1 MERLQKYIARCG
13 ITSRRKAEK
22 MIINGLVKVN
32 GKIVTELGFKV
43 APGKDL
49 VEIKN
54 RKISTPDAYVYYL
67 LNKPRQVVT
76 TLSDPRGR
84 RKIIDLLP
92 EVKERIY
99 PVGRLDY
106 NSEGLLLLTNDGQL
120 TNRLTHPRY
129 GITKTYLV
137 LVEGQVNK
145 NTIRKLAKG
154 ILLEDGPTYPAKVK
168 LLEVRPQTTLLKITI
183 SEGRNRQIRRMCKHV
198 DHPVISLKR
207 ICFGPLELG
216 DLKSGAY
223 RKLNNEE
230 IKDLKKVCG
239 IK

>member
-1 MERLQKYIARCG
+1 M
-13 ITSRRKAEK
+13 
-22 MIINGLVKVN
+22 VKVN

-43 APGKDL
+43 AWKDL

-54 RKISTPDAYVYYL
+54 QKISTPDAYVYYL

-145 NTIRKLAKG
+145 NTIGKWAKG

-168 LLEVRPQTTLLKITI
+168 LLELRPQTTLLEITI

-230 IKDLKKVCG
+230 IKDLKKFVDKI
-239 IK
+239 IKKINTKENS

>member
-54 RKISTPDAYVYYL
+54 QKISTPDAYVYYL

-230 IKDLKKVCG
+230 IKVLKKVCG